1 MKKSLLILAFA
12 GTMAV
17 AQSAFA
23 LTVYDPTNHTENLA
37 TKLLTV
43 YDPTNHTENLATKLQ
58 MIEQVK
64 NSAQQLQNDIKNLQ
78 KLDPS
83 ELQLSLNYIQE
94 TIQDLNRLREQ
105 TDAIGTEYDQL
116 MSEWDEA
123 NPDYEDWNGVDAE
136 KYAEQTDKLRDKWSK
151 ALLQALTAQS
161 IASPSEQLRTG
172 DAMERLLNASQNADG
187 AMGALQAANQL
198 TGLMI
203 AEQQKM
209 QVIMADS
216 MRSQNMY
223 YQMIIDGEK
232 QAKKINEEFVADSD
246 KYEGAKITGSGGQ
259 VHQFKE

>member
-1 MKKSLLILAFA
+1 MFKKSLLILTLA
-12 GTMAV
+12 GALTM

-23 LTVYDPTNHTENLA
+23 LTVYDPTNHTENI
-37 TKLLTV
+37 
-43 YDPTNHTENLATKLQ
+43 ATKLQ

-83 ELQLSLNYIQE
+83 ELQLSLNYIRE

-105 TDAIGTEYDQL
+105 TDAIGTEYDSL
-116 MSEWDEA
+116 MAEWDEA
-123 NPDYEDWNGVDAE
+123 NPDYEEWNGIDGSR
-136 KYAEQTDKLRDKWSK
+136 YAEQADKLRDKWSK

-161 IASPSEQLRTG
+161 IASPSEQLKTD

-198 TGLMI
+198 TALMI
-203 AEQQKM
+203 TEQQKM
-209 QVIMADS
+209 QTIMADS

-223 YQMIIDGEK
+223 YEQMIDAQNRARQQNERFAGE
-232 QAKKINEEFVADSD
+232 ARDT
-246 KYEGAKITGSGGQ
+246 KITGNGNTMG
-259 VHQFKE
+259 HFREG

>member
-1 MKKSLLILAFA
+1 MFKKSLLVLTFA
-12 GTMAV
+12 GALTM

-23 LTVYDPTNHTENLA
+23 
-37 TKLLTV
+37 LTV

-94 TIQDLNRLREQ
+94 TIQDLNRLRKQ
-105 TDAIGTEYDQL
+105 TDAIGTEYDSL
-116 MSEWDEA
+116 MAEWDEA
-123 NPDYEDWNGVDAE
+123 NPDYEEWNGIDGSR
-136 KYAEQTDKLRDKWSK
+136 YAEQADKLRDKWSK

-161 IASPSEQLRTG
+161 IASPSEQLKTD

-198 TGLMI
+198 TALMI
-203 AEQQKM
+203 TEQQKM
-209 QVIMADS
+209 QTIMADS
-216 MRSQNMY
+216 MRSQSMY
-223 YQMIIDGEK
+223 YQLMIDAQNRARQQNERFAGE
-232 QAKKINEEFVADSD
+232 ARDT
-246 KYEGAKITGSGGQ
+246 KITGNGNTMG
-259 VHQFKE
+259 HFREG

>member
-1 MKKSLLILAFA
+1 MFKKSLLVLTFA
-12 GTMAV
+12 GALTV

-23 LTVYDPTNHTENLA
+23 
-37 TKLLTV
+37 LTV

-105 TDAIGTEYDQL
+105 TDAIGTEYDSL
-116 MSEWDEA
+116 MAEWDEA
-123 NPDYEDWNGVDAE
+123 NPDYEVWNGIDGSR
-136 KYAEQTDKLRDKWSK
+136 YAEQADKLRDKWSK

-161 IASPSEQLRTG
+161 IASPSEQLKTD

-198 TGLMI
+198 TALMI
-203 AEQQKM
+203 TEQQKM
-209 QVIMADS
+209 QTIMADS
-216 MRSQNMY
+216 MRSQSMY
-223 YQMIIDGEK
+223 YEQMIDAQNRARQQNERFAGEA
-232 QAKKINEEFVADSD
+232 QDT
-246 KYEGAKITGSGGQ
+246 KITGNGNTMG
-259 VHQFKE
+259 HFGEG

>member
-1 MKKSLLILAFA
+1 MFKKSLLILTLA
-12 GTMAV
+12 GTLTV

-23 LTVYDPTNHTENLA
+23 
-37 TKLLTV
+37 LTV

-105 TDAIGTEYDQL
+105 TDAIGTEYDTL
-116 MSEWDEA
+116 MAEWDEA
-123 NPDYEDWNGVDAE
+123 NPDYEEWNGIDGSR
-136 KYAEQTDKLRDKWSK
+136 YAEQADKLRDKWSK

-161 IASPSEQLRTG
+161 IASPSEQLKTD

-198 TGLMI
+198 TALMI
-203 AEQQKM
+203 TEQQKM
-209 QVIMADS
+209 QTIMADS
-216 MRSQNMY
+216 MRSQSMY
-223 YQMIIDGEK
+223 YQQMIDAQNRARQQNERFAGEA
-232 QAKKINEEFVADSD
+232 QDI
-246 KYEGAKITGSGGQ
+246 KITGNGNTMG
-259 VHQFKE
+259 HFGEG

>member
-1 MKKSLLILAFA
+1 MLKKSLLILTLA
-12 GTMAV
+12 GALTV

-23 LTVYDPTNHTENLA
+23 
-37 TKLLTV
+37 LTV

-105 TDAIGTEYDQL
+105 TDAIGTEYDSL
-116 MSEWDEA
+116 MAEWDEA
-123 NPDYEDWNGVDAE
+123 NPDYEEWNGINGSR
-136 KYAEQTDKLRDKWSK
+136 YAEQADKLRDKWSK

-161 IASPSEQLRTG
+161 IASPSEQLRTD

-198 TGLMI
+198 TALMI
-203 AEQQKM
+203 TEQQKM
-209 QVIMADS
+209 QTIMADS

-223 YQMIIDGEK
+223 YEQMIDAQNRARQQNERFAGEA
-232 QAKKINEEFVADSD
+232 QDT
-246 KYEGAKITGSGGQ
+246 KITGNGNTMGHFQ
-259 VHQFKE
+259 EG

>member
-23 LTVYDPTNHTENLA
+23 
-37 TKLLTV
+37 LTV

-161 IASPSEQLRTG
+161 G

>member
-1 MKKSLLILAFA
+1 MFKKSLLVLTFA
-12 GTMAV
+12 GALTM

-23 LTVYDPTNHTENLA
+23 
-37 TKLLTV
+37 LTV

-105 TDAIGTEYDQL
+105 TDAIGTEYDSL
-116 MSEWDEA
+116 MAEWDEA
-123 NPDYEDWNGVDAE
+123 NPDYEVWNGIDGSR
-136 KYAEQTDKLRDKWSK
+136 YAEQADKLRDKWSK

-161 IASPSEQLRTG
+161 IASPSEQLKTD

-198 TGLMI
+198 TALMI
-203 AEQQKM
+203 TEQQKM
-209 QVIMADS
+209 QTIMADS
-216 MRSQNMY
+216 MRSQSMY
-223 YQMIIDGEK
+223 YEQMIDAQNRARQQNERFAGEA
-232 QAKKINEEFVADSD
+232 QDT
-246 KYEGAKITGSGGQ
+246 KITGNGNTMG
-259 VHQFKE
+259 HFGEG

>member
-1 MKKSLLILAFA
+1 MFKKSLLVLTFA
-12 GTMAV
+12 GALTM

-23 LTVYDPTNHTENLA
+23 
-37 TKLLTV
+37 LTV

-105 TDAIGTEYDQL
+105 TDAIGTEYDSL
-116 MSEWDEA
+116 MAEWDEA
-123 NPDYEDWNGVDAE
+123 NPDYEEWNGIDGSR
-136 KYAEQTDKLRDKWSK
+136 YAEQADKLRDKWSK

-161 IASPSEQLRTG
+161 ISSPSEQLKTD

-198 TGLMI
+198 TALMI
-203 AEQQKM
+203 TEQQKM
-209 QVIMADS
+209 QTIMADS
-216 MRSQNMY
+216 MRSQSMY
-223 YQMIIDGEK
+223 YQQIIDAQNRARQQNERFAGEA
-232 QAKKINEEFVADSD
+232 QDT
-246 KYEGAKITGSGGQ
+246 KITGNGNNMG
-259 VHQFKE
+259 HFGEG

>member
-1 MKKSLLILAFA
+1 MFKKSLLILTLA
-12 GTMAV
+12 GALTM

-23 LTVYDPTNHTENLA
+23 
-37 TKLLTV
+37 LTV

-83 ELQLSLNYIQE
+83 ELQLSLNYIRE

-123 NPDYEDWNGVDAE
+123 NPDYEEWNGIDGSR
-136 KYAEQTDKLRDKWSK
+136 YAEQADKLRDKWSK

-161 IASPSEQLRTG
+161 IASPSEQLKTD

-198 TGLMI
+198 TALMI
-203 AEQQKM
+203 TEQQKM
-209 QVIMADS
+209 QSIMADS

-223 YQMIIDGEK
+223 YQQMIDAQNRARQQNERFAGE
-232 QAKKINEEFVADSD
+232 ARDT
-246 KYEGAKITGSGGQ
+246 KITGNGNTMG
-259 VHQFKE
+259 HFREG

>member
-1 MKKSLLILAFA
+1 MLKKSLLILTLA
-12 GTMAV
+12 GALTM

-23 LTVYDPTNHTENLA
+23 
-37 TKLLTV
+37 LTV

-94 TIQDLNRLREQ
+94 TIQDLNCLREQ
-105 TDAIGTEYDQL
+105 TDAIGTEYDSL
-116 MSEWDEA
+116 MAEWDEA
-123 NPDYEDWNGVDAE
+123 NPDYEEWNGIDGSR
-136 KYAEQTDKLRDKWSK
+136 YAEQADKLRDKWSK

-161 IASPSEQLRTG
+161 IASPSEQLKTD

-198 TGLMI
+198 TALMI
-203 AEQQKM
+203 TEQQKM
-209 QVIMADS
+209 QTIMADS
-216 MRSQNMY
+216 MRSQSMY
-223 YQMIIDGEK
+223 YQMIIDAQNRARQQNERFAGE
-232 QAKKINEEFVADSD
+232 ARDT
-246 KYEGAKITGSGGQ
+246 KITGNGNTMG
-259 VHQFKE
+259 HFREG

>member
-1 MKKSLLILAFA
+1 MLKKSLLILTIA
-12 GTMAV
+12 GALTV

-23 LTVYDPTNHTENLA
+23 
-37 TKLLTV
+37 LTV

-83 ELQLSLNYIQE
+83 ELQLSLNYIRE

-105 TDAIGTEYDQL
+105 TDAIGTEYDSL
-116 MSEWDEA
+116 MAEWDEA
-123 NPDYEDWNGVDAE
+123 NPDYEEWNGIDGSR
-136 KYAEQTDKLRDKWSK
+136 YAEQADKLRDKWSK

-161 IASPSEQLRTG
+161 IASPSEQLKTD

-198 TGLMI
+198 TALMI
-203 AEQQKM
+203 TEQQKM
-209 QVIMADS
+209 QTIMADS

-223 YQMIIDGEK
+223 YEQMIDAQNRARQQNERFAGE
-232 QAKKINEEFVADSD
+232 ARDT
-246 KYEGAKITGSGGQ
+246 KITGNGNTMG
-259 VHQFKE
+259 HFREG

>member
-1 MKKSLLILAFA
+1 MIKKSLLILTLA
-12 GTMAV
+12 GALTM

-23 LTVYDPTNHTENLA
+23 
-37 TKLLTV
+37 LTV

-83 ELQLSLNYIQE
+83 ELQLSLNYIRE

-123 NPDYEDWNGVDAE
+123 NPDYEEWNGIDGSR
-136 KYAEQTDKLRDKWSK
+136 YAEQADKLRDKWSK

-161 IASPSEQLRTG
+161 IASPSEQLKTD

-198 TGLMI
+198 TALMI
-203 AEQQKM
+203 TEQPEKHE
-209 QVIMADS
+209 IPKSPAMAILWGTFRRGKTWS
-216 MRSQNMY
+216 
-223 YQMIIDGEK
+223 
-232 QAKKINEEFVADSD
+232 
-246 KYEGAKITGSGGQ
+246 
-259 VHQFKE
+259 

>member
-1 MKKSLLILAFA
+1 MFKKSLLILTLA
-12 GTMAV
+12 GALTM

-23 LTVYDPTNHTENLA
+23 
-37 TKLLTV
+37 LTV

-83 ELQLSLNYIQE
+83 ELQLSLNYIRE

-105 TDAIGTEYDQL
+105 TDAIGTEYDSL
-116 MSEWDEA
+116 MAEWDEA
-123 NPDYEDWNGVDAE
+123 NPDYEEWNGIDGSR
-136 KYAEQTDKLRDKWSK
+136 YAEQADKLRDKWSK

-161 IASPSEQLRTG
+161 IASPSEQLKTD
-172 DAMERLLNASQNADG
+172 DAMERLLNASQNAEG

-198 TGLMI
+198 TALMI
-203 AEQQKM
+203 TEQQKM
-209 QVIMADS
+209 QTIMADS

-223 YQMIIDGEK
+223 YEQMIDAQNRARQQNERFAGE
-232 QAKKINEEFVADSD
+232 ARDT
-246 KYEGAKITGSGGQ
+246 KITGNGNTMG
-259 VHQFKE
+259 HFREG

>member
-1 MKKSLLILAFA
+1 MFKKSILILAFA
-12 GTMAV
+12 ASMA
-17 AQSAFA
+17 AIQPAFA
-23 LTVYDPTNHTENLA
+23 LTVYDPTNHA
-37 TKLLTV
+37 
-43 YDPTNHTENLATKLQ
+43 ENLATKLQ

-105 TDAIGTEYDQL
+105 TDAIGTEYSQL

-123 NPDYEDWNGVDAE
+123 NPDYEEWNGVDGRR
-136 KYAEQTDKLRDKWSK
+136 YAEQADKLRDKWST

-161 IASPSEQLRTG
+161 IASPSEQLKTD

-209 QVIMADS
+209 QIIMADS

-223 YQMIIDGEK
+223 YQQMIDAQNRARQQNERFAGEAQDTQIK
-232 QAKKINEEFVADSD
+232 GNGQSMGHFR
-246 KYEGAKITGSGGQ
+246 EG
-259 VHQFKE
+259 

>member
-1 MKKSLLILAFA
+1 MLKKSLLILTLA
-12 GTMAV
+12 GALTV

-23 LTVYDPTNHTENLA
+23 
-37 TKLLTV
+37 LTV

-83 ELQLSLNYIQE
+83 ELQLSLNYIRE

-105 TDAIGTEYDQL
+105 TDAIGTEYDSL
-116 MSEWDEA
+116 MAEWDEA
-123 NPDYEDWNGVDAE
+123 NPDYEEWNGIDGSR
-136 KYAEQTDKLRDKWSK
+136 YAEQADKLRDKWSK

-161 IASPSEQLRTG
+161 IASPSEQLKTD

-187 AMGALQAANQL
+187 AMGALQAANQM
-198 TGLMI
+198 TALMI
-203 AEQQKM
+203 TEQQKM
-209 QVIMADS
+209 QTIMADS

-223 YQMIIDGEK
+223 YEQMIDAQNRARQQNERFAGE
-232 QAKKINEEFVADSD
+232 ARDT
-246 KYEGAKITGSGGQ
+246 KITGNGNTMG
-259 VHQFKE
+259 HFREG

>member
-1 MKKSLLILAFA
+1 MFKKSLLVLTFA
-12 GTMAV
+12 GALTM

-23 LTVYDPTNHTENLA
+23 
-37 TKLLTV
+37 LTV

-105 TDAIGTEYDQL
+105 TDAIGTEYDTL
-116 MSEWDEA
+116 MAEWDEA
-123 NPDYEDWNGVDAE
+123 NPDYEEWNGIDGSR
-136 KYAEQTDKLRDKWSK
+136 YAEQADKLRDKWSK

-161 IASPSEQLRTG
+161 IASPSEQLKTD

-198 TGLMI
+198 TALMI
-203 AEQQKM
+203 TEQQKM
-209 QVIMADS
+209 QTIMADS
-216 MRSQNMY
+216 MRSQSMY
-223 YQMIIDGEK
+223 YEQMIDAQNRARQQNERFAGEA
-232 QAKKINEEFVADSD
+232 QDT
-246 KYEGAKITGSGGQ
+246 KITGNGNTMG
-259 VHQFKE
+259 HFKEG

>member
-1 MKKSLLILAFA
+1 MFKKSLLVLTFA
-12 GTMAV
+12 GALTM

-23 LTVYDPTNHTENLA
+23 
-37 TKLLTV
+37 LTV

-105 TDAIGTEYDQL
+105 TDAIGTEYDSL
-116 MSEWDEA
+116 MAEWDEA
-123 NPDYEDWNGVDAE
+123 NPDYEVWNGIDGSR
-136 KYAEQTDKLRDKWSK
+136 YAEQADKLRDKWSK

-161 IASPSEQLRTG
+161 IASPSEQLKTD

-198 TGLMI
+198 TALMI
-203 AEQQKM
+203 TEQQKM
-209 QVIMADS
+209 QTIMADS
-216 MRSQNMY
+216 MRSQSMY
-223 YQMIIDGEK
+223 YEQMIDAQNRARQQNERFAGEA
-232 QAKKINEEFVADSD
+232 QNT
-246 KYEGAKITGSGGQ
+246 KITGNGNTMG
-259 VHQFKE
+259 HFREG

>member
-1 MKKSLLILAFA
+1 MFKKSLLILTLA
-12 GTMAV
+12 GALTM

-23 LTVYDPTNHTENLA
+23 
-37 TKLLTV
+37 LTV

-83 ELQLSLNYIQE
+83 ELQLSLNYIRE

-105 TDAIGTEYDQL
+105 TDAIGTEYDSL
-116 MSEWDEA
+116 MAEWDEA
-123 NPDYEDWNGVDAE
+123 NPDYEEWNGIDGSRDAE
-136 KYAEQTDKLRDKWSK
+136 QADKLRDKWSK

-161 IASPSEQLRTG
+161 IASPSEQLKTD

-198 TGLMI
+198 TALMI
-203 AEQQKM
+203 TEQQKM
-209 QVIMADS
+209 QTIMADS

-223 YQMIIDGEK
+223 YEQMIDAQNRARQQNERFAGE
-232 QAKKINEEFVADSD
+232 ARDT
-246 KYEGAKITGSGGQ
+246 KITGNGNTMG
-259 VHQFKE
+259 HFREG

>member
-1 MKKSLLILAFA
+1 MFKKSLLILTLA
-12 GTMAV
+12 GTLTV

-23 LTVYDPTNHTENLA
+23 
-37 TKLLTV
+37 LTV

-105 TDAIGTEYDQL
+105 TDAIGTEYDTL
-116 MSEWDEA
+116 MAEWDEA
-123 NPDYEDWNGVDAE
+123 NPDYEVWNGIDGSR
-136 KYAEQTDKLRDKWSK
+136 YAEQADKLRDKWSK

-161 IASPSEQLRTG
+161 IASPSEQLKTD
-172 DAMERLLNASQNADG
+172 DAMERLLKASQNADG

-198 TGLMI
+198 TALMI
-203 AEQQKM
+203 TEQQKM
-209 QVIMADS
+209 QTIMADS
-216 MRSQNMY
+216 MRSQSMY
-223 YQMIIDGEK
+223 YQQMIDAQNRARQQNERFAGEA
-232 QAKKINEEFVADSD
+232 QDT
-246 KYEGAKITGSGGQ
+246 KITGNGNTMG
-259 VHQFKE
+259 HFGEG

>member
-1 MKKSLLILAFA
+1 MFKKSLLVLTFA
-12 GTMAV
+12 GALTM

-23 LTVYDPTNHTENLA
+23 
-37 TKLLTV
+37 LTV

-105 TDAIGTEYDQL
+105 TDAIGTEYDTL
-116 MSEWDEA
+116 MAEWDEA
-123 NPDYEDWNGVDAE
+123 NPDYEEWNGIDGNR
-136 KYAEQTDKLRDKWSK
+136 YAEQADKLRDKWSK

-161 IASPSEQLRTG
+161 IASPSEQLKTD

-198 TGLMI
+198 TALMI
-203 AEQQKM
+203 
-209 QVIMADS
+209 
-216 MRSQNMY
+216 
-223 YQMIIDGEK
+223 
-232 QAKKINEEFVADSD
+232 
-246 KYEGAKITGSGGQ
+246 T
-259 VHQFKE
+259 

>member
-1 MKKSLLILAFA
+1 MFKKSLLVLTFA
-12 GTMAV
+12 GALTM

-23 LTVYDPTNHTENLA
+23 
-37 TKLLTV
+37 LTV

-105 TDAIGTEYDQL
+105 TDAIGTEYDSL
-116 MSEWDEA
+116 MAEWDEA
-123 NPDYEDWNGVDAE
+123 NPDYEEWNGIDGSR
-136 KYAEQTDKLRDKWSK
+136 YAEQADKLRDKWSK

-161 IASPSEQLRTG
+161 ISSPSEQLKTD

-198 TGLMI
+198 TALMI
-203 AEQQKM
+203 TEQQKM
-209 QVIMADS
+209 QTIMADS
-216 MRSQNMY
+216 MRSQSMY
-223 YQMIIDGEK
+223 YQQIIDAQNRARQQNERFAGEA
-232 QAKKINEEFVADSD
+232 QDT
-246 KYEGAKITGSGGQ
+246 KITGNGNNMG
-259 VHQFKE
+259 HFREG

>member
-1 MKKSLLILAFA
+1 MLKKSLLILTLA
-12 GTMAV
+12 GALTV

-23 LTVYDPTNHTENLA
+23 
-37 TKLLTV
+37 LTV

-105 TDAIGTEYDQL
+105 TDAIGTEYDSL
-116 MSEWDEA
+116 MAEWDEA
-123 NPDYEDWNGVDAE
+123 NPDYEEWNGIDGSR
-136 KYAEQTDKLRDKWSK
+136 YAEQADKLRDKWSK

-161 IASPSEQLRTG
+161 IASPSEQLKTD

-198 TGLMI
+198 TALMI
-203 AEQQKM
+203 TEQQKM
-209 QVIMADS
+209 QTIMADS
-216 MRSQNMY
+216 MRSQSMY
-223 YQMIIDGEK
+223 YEQMIDAQNRARQQNERFAGE
-232 QAKKINEEFVADSD
+232 ARDT
-246 KYEGAKITGSGGQ
+246 KITGNGNTMG
-259 VHQFKE
+259 HFREG

>member
-1 MKKSLLILAFA
+1 MFKKSLLVLTFA
-12 GTMAV
+12 GALTM

-23 LTVYDPTNHTENLA
+23 
-37 TKLLTV
+37 LTV

-105 TDAIGTEYDQL
+105 TDAIGTEYDTL
-116 MSEWDEA
+116 MAEWDEA
-123 NPDYEDWNGVDAE
+123 NPDYEEWNGIDGSR
-136 KYAEQTDKLRDKWSK
+136 YAEQADKLRDKWSK

-161 IASPSEQLRTG
+161 IASPSEQLKTD

-198 TGLMI
+198 TALMI
-203 AEQQKM
+203 TEQQKM
-209 QVIMADS
+209 QTIMADS
-216 MRSQNMY
+216 MRSQSMY
-223 YQMIIDGEK
+223 YEQMIDAQNRARQQNERFAGEA
-232 QAKKINEEFVADSD
+232 QDT
-246 KYEGAKITGSGGQ
+246 KITGNGNTMG
-259 VHQFKE
+259 HFGEG

>member
-1 MKKSLLILAFA
+1 MLKKSLLILTLA
-12 GTMAV
+12 GALTM

-23 LTVYDPTNHTENLA
+23 LTVYDPTNHS
-37 TKLLTV
+37 
-43 YDPTNHTENLATKLQ
+43 ENLATKLQ

-83 ELQLSLNYIQE
+83 ELQLSLNYIRE

-105 TDAIGTEYDQL
+105 TDAIGTEYDSL
-116 MSEWDEA
+116 MAEWDEA
-123 NPDYEDWNGVDAE
+123 NPDYEEWNGIDGSR
-136 KYAEQTDKLRDKWSK
+136 YAEQADKLRDKWSK

-161 IASPSEQLRTG
+161 IASPSEQLKTD

-198 TGLMI
+198 TALMI
-203 AEQQKM
+203 TEQQKM
-209 QVIMADS
+209 QTIMADS

-223 YQMIIDGEK
+223 YEQMIDAQNRARQQNERFAGE
-232 QAKKINEEFVADSD
+232 ARDT
-246 KYEGAKITGSGGQ
+246 KITGNGNTMGHFQ
-259 VHQFKE
+259 EG

>member
-1 MKKSLLILAFA
+1 MFKKSLLVLTFA
-12 GTMAV
+12 GALTM

-23 LTVYDPTNHTENLA
+23 
-37 TKLLTV
+37 LTV

-105 TDAIGTEYDQL
+105 TDAIGTEYDSL
-116 MSEWDEA
+116 MAEWDEA
-123 NPDYEDWNGVDAE
+123 NPDYEEWNGIDGSR
-136 KYAEQTDKLRDKWSK
+136 YAEQADKLRDKWSK

-161 IASPSEQLRTG
+161 IASPSEQLKTD

-198 TGLMI
+198 TALMI
-203 AEQQKM
+203 TEQQKM
-209 QVIMADS
+209 QTIMADS
-216 MRSQNMY
+216 MRSQSMY
-223 YQMIIDGEK
+223 YEQMIDAQNRARQQNERFAGEA
-232 QAKKINEEFVADSD
+232 QNT
-246 KYEGAKITGSGGQ
+246 KITGNGNTMG
-259 VHQFKE
+259 HFREG

>member
-1 MKKSLLILAFA
+1 MLKKSLLILTLA
-12 GTMAV
+12 GTLTV

-23 LTVYDPTNHTENLA
+23 
-37 TKLLTV
+37 LTV

-105 TDAIGTEYDQL
+105 TDAIGTEYDTL
-116 MSEWDEA
+116 MAEWDEA
-123 NPDYEDWNGVDAE
+123 NPDYEEWNGIDGSR
-136 KYAEQTDKLRDKWSK
+136 YAEQADKLRDKWSK

-161 IASPSEQLRTG
+161 IASPSEQLKTD

-198 TGLMI
+198 TALMI
-203 AEQQKM
+203 TEQQKM
-209 QVIMADS
+209 QTIMADS
-216 MRSQNMY
+216 MRSQSMY
-223 YQMIIDGEK
+223 YQQMIDAQNRARQQNERFAGEA
-232 QAKKINEEFVADSD
+232 QDT
-246 KYEGAKITGSGGQ
+246 KITGNGNTMG
-259 VHQFKE
+259 HFGEG

>member
-1 MKKSLLILAFA
+1 MFKKSLLVLTLA
-12 GTMAV
+12 GTLTV

-23 LTVYDPTNHTENLA
+23 
-37 TKLLTV
+37 LTV

-83 ELQLSLNYIQE
+83 ELQLSLNYIRE

-105 TDAIGTEYDQL
+105 TDAIGTEYDTL
-116 MSEWDEA
+116 MAEWDEA
-123 NPDYEDWNGVDAE
+123 NPDYEEWNGIDGSR
-136 KYAEQTDKLRDKWSK
+136 YAEQADKLRDKWSK
-151 ALLQALTAQS
+151 ALLQALTTQS
-161 IASPSEQLRTG
+161 IASPSEQLKTD

-198 TGLMI
+198 TALMI
-203 AEQQKM
+203 TEQQKM
-209 QVIMADS
+209 QTIMADS

-223 YQMIIDGEK
+223 YEQMIDAQNRARQQNERFAGE
-232 QAKKINEEFVADSD
+232 ARDT
-246 KYEGAKITGSGGQ
+246 KITGNGNTMG
-259 VHQFKE
+259 HFREG

>member
-1 MKKSLLILAFA
+1 MFKKSLLILTLA
-12 GTMAV
+12 GALTV

-23 LTVYDPTNHTENLA
+23 
-37 TKLLTV
+37 LTV

-105 TDAIGTEYDQL
+105 TDAIGTEYDSL
-116 MSEWDEA
+116 MAEWDEA
-123 NPDYEDWNGVDAE
+123 NPDYKEWNGIDGSR
-136 KYAEQTDKLRDKWSK
+136 YAEQADKLRDKWSK

-161 IASPSEQLRTG
+161 IASPSEQLKTD

-198 TGLMI
+198 TALMI
-203 AEQQKM
+203 TEQQKM
-209 QVIMADS
+209 QTIMADS

-223 YQMIIDGEK
+223 YQLMIDAQNRARQQNERFAGE
-232 QAKKINEEFVADSD
+232 ARDT
-246 KYEGAKITGSGGQ
+246 KITGNGKTMGHFQ
-259 VHQFKE
+259 EG